1 MTSNKTIAPSKAY
14 WNNLDPGSIP
24 DEIQALTQAEQRL
37 LCRIIPLVK
46 IVKFTGLYGQY
57 GFRGQAVLF
66 AQDIFEVS
74 ERLPNMLPRSSSQV
88 GIVVVTERL
97 ENLNITREFTISRE
111 KFYSALRWLTRNN
124 PLYRDV
130 RIDKNVQISE
140 QDLIRLSVPDIPENG
155 EPERIEIPNV
165 FISINDVARII
176 RASWH
181 QGDHSVFT
189 SGFAG
194 VQCNGM
200 HVIYPKAIQFPAKFN
215 YGTAERRM
223 LPLVLSWASTVHK
236 MQGST
241 VDHAVVYLGSKLFE
255 EGQAYVALSRVK
267 SLEGLSMY

>member
-130 RIDKNVQISE
+130 RIAKMS
-140 QDLIRLSVPDIPENG
+140 RLVNK
-155 EPERIEIPNV
+155 
-165 FISINDVARII
+165 
-176 RASWH
+176 
-181 QGDHSVFT
+181 T
-189 SGFAG
+189 
-194 VQCNGM
+194 
-200 HVIYPKAIQFPAKFN
+200 
-215 YGTAERRM
+215 
-223 LPLVLSWASTVHK
+223 
-236 MQGST
+236 
-241 VDHAVVYLGSKLFE
+241 
-255 EGQAYVALSRVK
+255 
-267 SLEGLSMY
+267 